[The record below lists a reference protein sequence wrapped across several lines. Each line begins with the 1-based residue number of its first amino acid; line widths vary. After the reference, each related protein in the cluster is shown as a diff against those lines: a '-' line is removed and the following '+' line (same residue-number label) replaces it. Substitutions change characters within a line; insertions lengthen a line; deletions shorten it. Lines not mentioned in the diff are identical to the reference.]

1 MTKADLYKRRN
12 KNKQRKS
19 SSSPAASRASSPSRR
34 DSLQRDLDLIQGA
47 APEPAFDDD
56 DIPSVKP
63 VEKTYAKA
71 RSKLDDYVYIES
83 SRGLDGTELAFPAT
97 ARARRSKERPEPE
110 PVPRKRRK
118 VDVRHAR
125 QELNGDRELRS
136 RTEARVERRALRSGS
151 AGEREKDKKR
161 PTKESIENEKTV
173 ATRATRKRKREET
186 AKPVLR
192 EKGQNGPSSTRSSV
206 EPAPG
211 RKIARAKRTRPT
223 PPPLKLEVEQDVR
236 MTRSRR
242 RRLEISLSPS
252 QVRSVAPAF
261 SFESAESS
269 RSARSTPRR
278 APARKNVKTKAKKPP
293 VRSVRTRAARR

>member
-97 ARARRSKERPEPE
+97 ARARRSRERPEPE

-136 RTEARVERRALRSGS
+136 RTDARVERALRSGS

-192 EKGQNGPSSTRSSV
+192 EKGQNGPSRKSSV
-206 EPAPG
+206 EPEAPV
-211 RKIARAKRTRPT
+211 RKIARAKRTRPA
-223 PPPLKLEVEQDVR
+223 PPPLKLEVEQNVR